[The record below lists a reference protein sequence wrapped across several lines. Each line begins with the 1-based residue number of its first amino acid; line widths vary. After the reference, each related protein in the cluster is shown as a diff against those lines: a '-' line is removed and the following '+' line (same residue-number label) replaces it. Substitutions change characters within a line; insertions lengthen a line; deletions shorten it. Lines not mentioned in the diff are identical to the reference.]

1 MNPIYDVVI
10 LGCGEAG
17 IFAAYELASH
27 RPELKVL
34 ALDQGRDIY
43 HRSCPIVAGKVR
55 ECIHCPVCD
64 TMCGF
69 GGAGAFSDG
78 KFNFTTQFG
87 GWLTDFMEPRHVME
101 LIDYV
106 DSINVAHG
114 ATEQVFSTETA
125 EARALARR
133 ALGYDLHLLQARCKH
148 LGTENNLRILQN
160 LSLIHI

>member
-1 MNPIYDVVI
+1 MNPMYDVVI

-17 IFAAYELASH
+17 IFAAYELARLH
-27 RPELKVL
+27 PDLKIT

-43 HRSCPIVAGKVR
+43 HRSCPIVAGKVK

-87 GWLTDFMEPRHVME
+87 GWLTDFMDAREVME

-106 DSINVAHG
+106 DYQCG
-114 ATEQVFSTETA
+114 P
-125 EARALARR
+125 RR
-133 ALGYDLHLLQARCKH
+133 HHRVLLHLHPRGQGPGAPGAGL
-148 LGTENNLRILQN
+148 
-160 LSLIHI
+160 